1 MSEAPQL
8 LNLVN
13 SSRRATQEPGD
24 LIALFEICLTKSIN
38 EDVFSKL
45 PEIETKAQLESGKT
59 TTHPQ

>member
-1 MSEAPQL
+1 MQES
-8 LNLVN
+8 VDSI
-13 SSRRATQEPGD
+13 SS
-24 LIALFEICLTKSIN
+24 FEICLTKSIN